1 MKFRMV
7 DRILTWHD
15 REKISGIK
23 TVSFEEYN
31 LKAPMGDVPHLPETL
46 MTESM
51 FQLGNWLIM
60 LSSDFTQM
68 GVLVRT
74 QRVEFNDML
83 LPGERLQL
91 EVGVRSWRE
100 DGVVFDGRVW
110 VGQKEIAS
118 GTGCLAIPVKLTDY
132 YNPDDMRVLY
142 SEIFIPQEK

>member
-7 DRILTWHD
+7 DRILDWHD
-15 REKISGIK
+15 REKINGVK

-31 LKAPMGDVPHLPETL
+31 IKEPMGDIPHLPETL

-68 GVLVRT
+68 GLLVRM

-83 LPGERLQL
+83 LPGESLQL
-91 EVGVRSWRE
+91 EVEVRSWRE
-100 DGVVFDGRVW
+100 DGIVFDGRARA
-110 VGQKEIAS
+110 GQKDIAS